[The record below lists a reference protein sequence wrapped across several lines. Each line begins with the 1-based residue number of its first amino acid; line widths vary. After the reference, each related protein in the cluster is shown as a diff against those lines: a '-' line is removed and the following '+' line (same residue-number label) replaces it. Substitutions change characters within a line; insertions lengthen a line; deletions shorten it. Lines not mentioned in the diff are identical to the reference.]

1 MLLASGLYFHSWFGS
16 REVFVSG
23 PSISWIG
30 VSDARIVVRF
40 LNTVGKQD
48 GVAIRLLYPEQW
60 VEAIKTH
67 LIARS

>member
-1 MLLASGLYFHSWFGS
+1 MERH
-16 REVFVSG
+16 
-23 PSISWIG
+23 
-30 VSDARIVVRF
+30 RIVVRF